1 MGLYVVVY
9 HVGDLPVFSSMI
21 DARSHSEALEK
32 FRASDRF
39 VESKTYDVFKV
50 YSCIGWR

>member
-1 MGLYVVVY
+1 MGFLCCRYYVD
-9 HVGDLPVFSSMI
+9 DLPVFSSMI
-21 DARSHSEALEK
+21 DARSPSEALEK

-50 YSCIGWR
+50 YSCFGWR

>member
-1 MGLYVVVY
+1 MGFYVVVY
-9 HVGDLPVFSSMI
+9 YVDDLPVFSSMI

-50 YSCIGWR
+50 YSCTGWR

>member
-1 MGLYVVVY
+1 MNSYVVVY
-9 HVGDLPVFSSMI
+9 YVGDLPVFSPLI

-39 VESKTYDVFKV
+39 VESKVYGIFKV
-50 YSCIGWR
+50 YSGTGWR